1 MLIIDG
7 DYPMAGGAT
16 LLQRDLTLPIDQVR
30 NASGLLPDAPGRP
43 TSGTMASLPE
53 MRRGRVAAAIV
64 KVGAC
69 ILREDLHPHGEV
81 RSDELAYSR
90 AQGEMAY
97 YRILESRGQIRLL
110 KTASDFGEHMQ
121 VCGNRPVNTTLSP

>member
-16 LLQRDLTLPIDQVR
+16 LLQRDLTLPIDLVR
-30 NASGLLPDAPGRP
+30 GAEPLIPESSGRP
-43 TSGTMASLPE
+43 DSGTMASLPE
-53 MRRGRVAAAIV
+53 LRQGDVAAAIV

-69 ILREDLHPHGEV
+69 ILRDGHPHGEV
-81 RSDELAYSR
+81 RSDELAYAR

-97 YRILESRGQIRLL
+97 YRILGAKGQVRLL
-110 KTASDFGEHMQ
+110 KTSRGCQ
-121 VCGNRPVNTTLSP
+121 SVTNRLV